1 MKIQYVNPRDEFGTK
16 KTDKEIIEEMEL
28 ILNVYRRNNILIN
41 DKLYNNEHN
50 IIPVKD
56 ECIALLKQHIEKLK
70 QEVKDLKLKKWW

>member
-41 DKLYNNEHN
+41 DKLYNYEHN

-56 ECIALLKQHIEKLK
+56 ECITLLKQHIEKLK